1 MDQNY
6 SFEQEEAEAAEF
18 EKEVEKELGEEG
30 AALADDPEK
39 TGDAGEK
46 GGGESQD
53 DRESGGDGG
62 GDEKKLADESASE
75 GIAGDESHNTQANN
89 SGAPPDEQ
97 QQTKKKIPPEGYV
110 EIQAL
115 KETRENLKK
124 VKDAAD
130 QLKAENE
137 ALAIQLKEAL
147 SGQGQSQQTGF
158 KELSAD
164 ELEMLKEEDPDEYNE
179 YRFQLIEHRET
190 QKRVAEAERIS
201 LREVHEAASVVN
213 ELTSDRAVVDELI
226 NHGTAS
232 GFTAGDLAALSQP
245 QTKIVTGDGK
255 TRYLGKAAVAFIRQ
269 LDATR
274 RVDKATVEA
283 DVEARLRPILVEQIT
298 KELLTKFKNNDG
310 QTTLVGQGDKEF
322 KKQLP
327 ARLTEAQ
334 FAKLSPKEQ
343 EEWLKG

>member
-1 MDQNY
+1 MENEF
-6 SFEQEEAEAAEF
+6 SFEAEAAEAAEF
-18 EKEVEKELGEEG
+18 EKEIEKELGNDGVVIDEPEKPEG
-30 AALADDPEK
+30 NAGEK
-39 TGDAGEK
+39 TGE
-46 GGGESQD
+46 EIQD
-53 DRESGGDGG
+53 GVGPEGDGG
-62 GDEKKLADESASE
+62 GGEKRSVDGNASE
-75 GIAGDESHNTQANN
+75 NIAGDEGQGLNESKTEIQ
-89 SGAPPDEQ
+89 PDP
-97 QQTKKKIPPEGYV
+97 QTKKKVPPEGYV

-115 KETRENLKK
+115 KETRDNLKK
-124 VKDAAD
+124 AKDAAD
-130 QLKAENE
+130 HLKAENE
-137 ALAIQLKEAL
+137 ALAIQLQAAL
-147 SGQGQSQQTGF
+147 SGQGHSPQTSF
-158 KELSAD
+158 KELSQD
-164 ELEMLKEEDPDEYNE
+164 ELAALKEEDPDEYND
-179 YRFQLIEHRET
+179 YRINLIEHREA
-190 QKRVAEAERIS
+190 QKRVADAERIS
-201 LREVHEAASVVN
+201 LREVREAAAEVN
-213 ELTSDRAVVDELI
+213 DLTADQAIVDELI

-245 QTKIVTGDGK
+245 HTKIVTGDGK
-255 TRYLGKAAVAFIRQ
+255 TRYLGKAAVAFIRH

-283 DVEARLRPILVEQIT
+283 EVEARIRPGLVEQIT